1 MLINQEQPIRGLL
14 LEELDNLIK
23 YQPESVTIQAATNY
37 LKNGINMLDNARNIV
52 KETTTKLPKVKV
64 AFSGLIIRKDI
75 KKFNKNI
82 TETNKRLRIIVTKMI
97 FY

>member
-1 MLINQEQPIRGLL
+1 
-14 LEELDNLIK
+14 
-23 YQPESVTIQAATNY
+23 
-37 LKNGINMLDNARNIV
+37 MLDNARNIV
-52 KETTTKLPKVKV
+52 KEPTTKLPKVKV